1 MQRLLIIPARGGSK
15 RIKNKNIKIFHKK
28 PVIYYPLNAAKKSKL
43 FKKIHVSTEN
53 KKINLIV
60 EKFGIKNDFFR
71 DKKLSDDNVG
81 IFKVI
86 NFVIK
91 KYKEK
96 NIIFDEVWCMYASS
110 ALIKKNDLI
119 KISKSFLKQK
129 NSFLTVS
136 KFPVPI
142 YWAFKKK
149 NNGILKPV
157 YPKKLEID
165 SKKFEQFYYDN
176 GCLIILKKKD
186 FLKSSNKITFTG
198 YNLPIYKAVDID
210 DMEDWKLATKFY
222 KL

>member
-186 FLKSSNKITFTG
+186 FLKSPNKITFTG

-210 DMEDWKLATKFY
+210 DMEDWKLAAKFY